1 MNSKTMAALL
11 FAPAVYHVFLLI
23 IIVSSALPPRGI
35 MLTLWG
41 VSLIIPF
48 IAVALMARDK
58 TTYAPALVATV
69 AVLAVLRCAL
79 FVAEQVLYDAY
90 FVTPVDLVLSVSL
103 AVIGI
108 VVVRKRKPIPHSA

>member
-1 MNSKTMAALL
+1 MNSKTIAALH

-23 IIVSSALPPRGI
+23 VILSSALPPRGL
-35 MLTLWG
+35 MLALWG
-41 VSLIIPF
+41 ISLVIPL
-48 IAVALMARDK
+48 IAVALMTRDK

-108 VVVRKRKPIPHSA
+108 VMVRKRKSIPHAA